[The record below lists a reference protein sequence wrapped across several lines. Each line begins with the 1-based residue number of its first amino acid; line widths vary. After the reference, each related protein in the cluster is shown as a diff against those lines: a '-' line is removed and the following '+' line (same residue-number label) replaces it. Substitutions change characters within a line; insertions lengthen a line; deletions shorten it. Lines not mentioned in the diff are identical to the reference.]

1 MQRPEQMPESN
12 IARHRPFNETKRHI
26 LDLLRSERA
35 NQSLET
41 MDQP

>member
-1 MQRPEQMPESN
+1 MQRPEQCRNQISL
-12 IARHRPFNETKRHI
+12 ATAPFNETKRHI